1 MPRNLSKVD
10 RRKNQFDK
18 EERAHLL
25 GIMKQY
31 APLLDK
37 SASTLARKKIW
48 TTIEYEFK
56 KAGFTRKTSAQL
68 KKYWQNYK
76 YHCKKSTAFGKENTR
91 YVNSVMSESVEWNRY
106 QVLVD
111 NRSGSKFS
119 EIPEVVLSL
128 ADHLH
133 KSPTKSDCR
142 FGETYRDRDIE
153 SYQPLNAADV
163 FIDLSRV
170 KMEQNDDETTSDEC
184 KVEGPNLL
192 EEERNIEEDTL
203 NEKKESS
210 AGEDHLVSSSTN
222 AAEIK
227 SNNRI
232 VVSNAK
238 IFNNSVIV
246 SVIYPEN
253 DNAHLPR
260 SATDRTVQLR
270 SSNASL
276 PTKMCKVS
284 PLILLLL
291 FIVFVQLNQ
300 RVYIFR
306 VSAHATGDERANK
319 YAYSNSTEAQGV
331 DAMHVKAPFNIA
343 NEPSDRKEFK
353 SSRRNANE
361 DDQEFTVVKSVENDG
376 SNVRAKRGYVFLT
389 DYHNRLK
396 HRLLLQQLETEEKR
410 LKVKIAEMTIQE
422 VQLRIK
428 ALSEEMRRTEEL
440 HQLSL
445 ARIAVGRND
454 ERLTSRVVES

>member
-1 MPRNLSKVD
+1 MPRNLLKVD

-91 YVNSVMSESVEWNRY
+91 YVDSVMSESVEWNRY
-106 QVLVD
+106 QVLVE
-111 NRSGSKFS
+111 NRSATKFS
-119 EIPEVVLSL
+119 EIPEVVRSL
-128 ADHLH
+128 ADHLQ

-142 FGETYRDRDIE
+142 FGKTYRDKDIE
-153 SYQPLNAADV
+153 SYQALNAADV

-170 KMEQNDDETTSDEC
+170 KVEQNDDETTSDEC
-184 KVEGPNLL
+184 KVEGPTLL
-192 EEERNIEEDTL
+192 EDINLEEDTL
-203 NEKKESS
+203 DERKESS
-210 AGEDHLVSSSTN
+210 ACEDHLVSSSTN

-260 SATDRTVQLR
+260 SAIDKTVQLG
-270 SSNASL
+270 SSDASL
-276 PTKMCKVS
+276 PTKM
-284 PLILLLL
+284 
-291 FIVFVQLNQ
+291 
-300 RVYIFR
+300 
-306 VSAHATGDERANK
+306 AHAIRDERAKK
-319 YAYSNSTEAQGV
+319 YACSNSTDAQRA
-331 DAMHVKAPFNIA
+331 DAVHVKAPFNIA
-343 NEPSDRKEFK
+343 NEPSDSKEYK

-361 DDQEFTVVKSVENDG
+361 VRDFTVVESDENDG
-376 SNVRAKRGYVFLT
+376 GNVRAKRGYVFLT

-410 LKVKIAEMTIQE
+410 LKVKIAEMAIQE

-440 HQLSL
+440 HQLHL
-445 ARIAVGRND
+445 ARIAAGRTN
-454 ERLTSRVVES
+454 V